1 MFDRLLH
8 FGEHCTNLKRKARLR
23 TTQLRKLTG
32 HSWGLQEHH
41 LRAVAN
47 GYVRGAIEY
56 AAAAWLPAASR
67 SHLELVD
74 REMRAA
80 ARAVTGC
87 PRSAPTH
94 ALMAEAGLTTAEM
107 RRATLATRLL
117 ARASALPAGD
127 PLRELAEASRPCRLR
142 NTTGWRDVGRRTLDA
157 LGVTASQVE
166 PMVVAQLPPWTSSE
180 GITISCAVPPDCVRS
195 AGDQARRAA
204 AEAMLADLPGAERA
218 TWVWSDGLAEGGT
231 VRGGGGAL
239 IVLPAGA
246 EWTVKT
252 PAGALCSSTRAEL
265 VALRAALEEIAESD
279 LTPDQDTHPDTII
292 VCLDSRAAVQTVNAG
307 PAAQTSQLGDA
318 IWRLL
323 MQLANRGRRLHLQWV
338 PAHCGLPGNERADM
352 LAMEAAEL
360 EQTNAPLDVKSIT
373 RAAARSARRSW
384 QESLPGS
391 WYRSIFPDR
400 TLPAPVRLDSRE
412 AAVDI
417 HQLRAGHW
425 SVSTQ
430 YLHRIGR
437 RPTPDCPGC
446 MDTACPAARCLV
458 CGEEADTPQHV
469 LLRCPCLCGAHPWLA
484 RCLPRYADYST
495 CRAPRWSM
503 YGLPHCRLLAILES

>member
-1 MFDRLLH
+1 MPSSRYRTFLSVRPPPSSCLGSRLFDRLLH
-8 FGEHCTNLKRKARLR
+8 FGEHCTNLKRKARPR

-74 REMRAA
+74 RELRAA

-94 ALMAEAGLTTAEM
+94 ALMAEAGLPTAEM

-142 NTTGWRDVGRRTLDA
+142 NITGWRDEGRRTLDA

-180 GITISCAVPPDCVRS
+180 GITISCAVPPDCVR
-195 AGDQARRAA
+195 RRAA
-204 AEAMLADLPGAERA
+204 VEAMLADLPGAERA

-292 VCLDSRAAVQTVNAG
+292 VCLDSRAAQQTVDAG

-360 EQTNAPLDVKSIT
+360 EQTNAPPPPPGCQEHHPRRRQVCAPIM
-373 RAAARSARRSW
+373 AGEPARRLVPLY
-384 QESLPGS
+384 LPGS
-391 WYRSIFPDR
+391 DPACTVATRQQRGSGGYSPATGRPLERINTVPPPHRPPADPR
-400 TLPAPVRLDSRE
+400 LPRL
-412 AAVDI
+412 
-417 HQLRAGHW
+417 HGHRLPCR
-425 SVSTQ
+425 SVSSVRGGGG
-430 YLHRIGR
+430 H
-437 RPTPDCPGC
+437 
-446 MDTACPAARCLV
+446 PAARLAALPV
-458 CGEEADTPQHV
+458 PVRGPPVA
-469 LLRCPCLCGAHPWLA
+469 GAM
-484 RCLPRYADYST
+484 S
-495 CRAPRWSM
+495 API
-503 YGLPHCRLLAILES
+503 C